1 MAQQLPQ
8 TRGHTL
14 SMENR
19 QRAVITGVEDVDSF
33 NEQMVM
39 LSTSQGMLTLL
50 GEQLHIANLNLE
62 NGQLT
67 VEGQIAALEYDDSVR
82 PGPGRTFAR
91 LFK

>member
-1 MAQQLPQ
+1 MAQQMPQ
-8 TRGHTL
+8 TREHSL

-33 NEQMVM
+33 NEQMVT
-39 LSTSQGMLTLL
+39 LATSQGMLTLL
-50 GEQLHIANLNLE
+50 GDQLHIANLNLE

-67 VEGQIAALEYDDSVR
+67 VEGQIAALEYDDSAR
-82 PGPGRTFAR
+82 PGRGGLFAR